1 MKAQGNISSGSFG
14 SRGKV
19 VRCAVAVLLAVA
31 LTGCSTTTDRSV
43 KTASLIKQVGYAV
56 PGKKPATNKQI
67 AVTQRAVKLVR
78 TTYLG
83 RAPYICTPSGFGRT
97 SNCFLR

>member
-1 MKAQGNISSGSFG
+1 MQAQGKISSGTYG
-14 SRGKV
+14 NRGKV
-19 VRCAVAVLLAVA
+19 VRCAFAVLVA
-31 LTGCSTTTDRSV
+31 ATLTGCSATTDQSI
-43 KTASLIKQVGYAV
+43 KTASLNKQVGYAV
-56 PGKKPATNKQI
+56 PGKKPVRNKQV

-97 SNCFLR
+97 SSCFLR